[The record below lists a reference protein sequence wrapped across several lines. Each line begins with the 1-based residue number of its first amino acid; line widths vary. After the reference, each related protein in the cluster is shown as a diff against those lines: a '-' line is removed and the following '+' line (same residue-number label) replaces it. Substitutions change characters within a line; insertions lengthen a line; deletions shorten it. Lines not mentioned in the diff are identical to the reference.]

1 MAFCADGCQAIVD
14 TGTSLLTGPTKDIK
28 EMQRYIGA
36 TAMDGEVR
44 ARGGGEER
52 GQSPR
57 DGHCWEECFKRH
69 PKEGSTVW
77 AVALRQ
83 SHHSRDF
90 CIH

>member
-44 ARGGGEER
+44 ARGGGGSR
-52 GQSPR
+52 G
-57 DGHCWEECFKRH
+57 K
-69 PKEGSTVW
+69 
-77 AVALRQ
+77 ALGMGTAGR
-83 SHHSRDF
+83 SASRDTQRRVAR
-90 CIH
+90 CGLWH

>member
-44 ARGGGEER
+44 ARRGGGGEGAKPWGWALLGGVLQET
-52 GQSPR
+52 
-57 DGHCWEECFKRH
+57 
-69 PKEGSTVW
+69 PKGG
-77 AVALRQ
+77 
-83 SHHSRDF
+83 
-90 CIH
+90 